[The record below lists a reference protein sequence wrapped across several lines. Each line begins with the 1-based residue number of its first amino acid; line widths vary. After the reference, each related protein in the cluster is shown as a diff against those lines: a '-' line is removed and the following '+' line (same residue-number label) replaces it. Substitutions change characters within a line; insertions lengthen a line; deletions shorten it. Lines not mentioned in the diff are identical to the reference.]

1 MSWDETHRRWQAVR
15 EVIAQIDIDASGELP
30 WRSEYAE
37 IFGDRDGLVH
47 ALRYR
52 WKLIVQ
58 AQLDPELSEDV
69 LAETFRDIMVRNAG
83 LLRVLDRYTE
93 GVPYVG
99 DAESMKGLAVVE
111 AG

>member
-1 MSWDETHRRWQAVR
+1 MSWDETHRRWQAIR
-15 EVIAQIDIDASGELP
+15 EVIAQIETDAGGDLP
-30 WRSEYAE
+30 WSDEYAE

-58 AQLDPELSEDV
+58 AQLDPELPEGV
-69 LAETFRDIMVRNAG
+69 LAETFREIVVRNAS

-99 DAESMKGLAVVE
+99 DAESMKGLAVVK